1 MRPLLRAIVLEDGAC
16 RPSANVDL
24 ALVDKLTTGSPIPC
38 TYAGGA
44 NSIADLEAV
53 HTVSNGSVHLTI
65 GSALDIFGGTV
76 KYDDCIAF
84 NLQHSS

>member
-1 MRPLLRAIVLEDGAC
+1 MQILAAHSPL
-16 RPSANVDL
+16 
-24 ALVDKLTTGSPIPC
+24 PC

-44 NSIADLEAV
+44 NSLADLEAIQ
-53 HTVSNGSVHLTI
+53 TAGDGRVHLTI

-84 NLQHSS
+84 NRQQGERACD